1 MVCGIARS
9 SMRSILATAIFFT
22 TGIVT
27 AHTVY
32 GNLDPVAP
40 LDWSLGTNARKL
52 LVAQI
57 APFSVSVLL
66 YFFAPPRSFQQSD
79 GPEPDIKKGGSVE
92 PEPQS
97 ALRHLAFLATSIQS
111 AFALQLS
118 GLTDPSRVVR
128 FLLLPLHR
136 AFDPS
141 LGILAA
147 GVMPLAIFLY
157 QYARGDEIP
166 RLGGRWSIPKENRVD
181 WKLIFG
187 AAIFGISWGMV
198 GVCPGPGL
206 VNFGRA
212 LVNSNAQ
219 LSATTLWLLAL
230 VAGGLV
236 V

>member
-1 MVCGIARS
+1 M
-9 SMRSILATAIFFT
+9 
-22 TGIVT
+22 T

-66 YFFAPPRSFQQSD
+66 YFFVSESGDAHAYLFHSEQAPPRSFQQSD

-198 GVCPGPGL
+198 GVCREFDRL
-206 VNFGRA
+206 MLIDDLTANCY
-212 LVNSNAQ
+212 LQ
-219 LSATTLWLLAL
+219 W
-230 VAGGLV
+230 
-236 V
+236 